1 MGSIAYAAG
10 QSAIKVGMKMDVW
23 DLIWHSG
30 IIVKFVLLLLLSFS
44 VLSWAIIISKNFQLT
59 RVNESNERF
68 LEAFWRAGSLD
79 SIFSELSKFDPSP
92 LANVFKAGYLE
103 LQKIA
108 ESKLRKMEKDSMAL
122 SGLDNIHRSLRK
134 ASDNEIA
141 RVEGHTGFLATIGST
156 SPFIGLFGT
165 VWGIMSAFQ
174 NIGNTGAASL
184 AVVAPGISEALIT
197 TAVGLAAAIPAV
209 MAYNYFIGKFKK
221 QDLEISNFSSD
232 FLNIVKRNFFKD

>member
-1 MGSIAYAAG
+1 MESIAFAAT
-10 QSAIKVGMKMDVW
+10 QNLHVGMKMDVW

-30 IIVKFVLLLLLSFS
+30 TIVKFVLLILLIFS
-44 VLSWAIIISKNFQLT
+44 VVSWAIILTKNMQITKL
-59 RVNESNERF
+59 VLANESF
-68 LEAFWRAGSLD
+68 LEAFWKASSLDAVFEELDRFKSSSLAHVFRAG
-79 SIFSELSKFDPSP
+79 
-92 LANVFKAGYLE
+92 YME

-108 ESKLRKMEKDSMAL
+108 DSKMNRAEKDSMAL
-122 SGLDNIHRSLRK
+122 SGLDNISRSLRK
-134 ASDNEIA
+134 ASDSEIA
-141 RVEGHTGFLATIGST
+141 RIEGRVSFLATVGST

-197 TAVGLAAAIPAV
+197 TAVGLVAAIPAV
-209 MAYNYFIGKFKK
+209 MAYNFFVTKFKK
-221 QDLEISNFSSD
+221 QDLEISNFTND